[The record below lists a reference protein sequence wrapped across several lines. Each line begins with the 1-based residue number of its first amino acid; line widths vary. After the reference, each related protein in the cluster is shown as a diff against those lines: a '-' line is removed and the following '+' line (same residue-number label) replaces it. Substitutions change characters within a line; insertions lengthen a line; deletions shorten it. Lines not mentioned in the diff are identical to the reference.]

1 MATRPLAV
9 LIDPGVP
16 AALSEMLQD
25 YPMPMLP
32 MGTRPMLAHWLERLL
47 AAGIN
52 DVLLLLEHMPEKT
65 RDWLEHHTPAGM
77 TTTCANIRSG
87 QNFKTQ
93 SAHLTGAL
101 DRPMVVA
108 DLASFPAE
116 SVVEDLAEALHR
128 TPLVSIQGAERWA
141 TKLSE
146 HLSQSLHVLP
156 AEHLANVRLPRDIWQ
171 INMDILAD
179 KLHDPAPFGFEA
191 ERHCYVASNC
201 KIANDVRYHAP
212 LAIGESCIFSARVH
226 LGPNV
231 VAAEKCVFDVGC
243 FVQDC
248 VVFGRTF
255 IGSNI
260 VLRKAVVSGSMVYL
274 VDEDRVGH
282 IDDVAMLAKRDNNDV
297 AIGLV
302 QRAMAVITLLFL
314 LLPIVALAIYRSLK
328 NLDWFKE
335 EDIYLESGRDLNGF
349 RAFRRLRVKTLL
361 VRHRAWRKTLWLWM
375 VVRGEMPLV
384 GSCPRRSQ
392 DFEYP
397 TWVTD
402 AEEFAPGVMTL
413 ADITVAHEAT
423 CEEIVIADAYQ
434 LAKGEVGSHLG
445 MWWRWM
451 LALFTFKN

>member
-1 MATRPLAV
+1 MSNRPLAV
-9 LIDPGVP
+9 LVDPGLP
-16 AALSEMLQD
+16 AALEELLQD

-32 MGTRPMLAHWLERLL
+32 MGTRPMLAHWLDRLL
-47 AAGIN
+47 AADIR

-65 RDWLEHHTPAGM
+65 RAWLDHHAPAGM
-77 TTTCANIRSG
+77 TINCANIRSG
-87 QNFKTQ
+87 QKFKTQ
-93 SAHLTGAL
+93 LAHLTGAV

-108 DLASFPAE
+108 DLASFPAA
-116 SVVEDLAEALHR
+116 SVVEDISEALQQVQ
-128 TPLVSIQGAERWA
+128 LVSIKGAERWA

-146 HLSQSLHVLP
+146 HLSQSLHVLS
-156 AEHLANVRLPRDIWQ
+156 AEYLSCVALPKDIWQ

-179 KLHDPAPFGFEA
+179 KLHDPTPFGFEA
-191 ERHCYVASNC
+191 EKHCYVASNC
-201 KIANDVRYHAP
+201 KIASDVRYHAP
-212 LAIGESCIFSARVH
+212 LALGESCIFSARVH

-255 IGSNI
+255 IGSNL
-260 VLRKAVVSGSMVYL
+260 VLRNAVVSGSMVYL

-282 IDDVAMLAKRDNNDV
+282 IDDVAMLAKRDSNYV
-297 AIGLV
+297 LVGAV
-302 QRAMAVITLLFL
+302 QRAMAAVTLLFL
-314 LLPIVALAIYRSLK
+314 LLPIATLAIYRTLEK
-328 NLDWFKE
+328 REWFKE

-349 RAFRRLRVKTLL
+349 RAFRRLRVRTLL
-361 VRHRAWRKTLWLWM
+361 VRHRAWRKALWLWQ
-375 VVRGEMPLV
+375 VIRGEIPLV

-397 TWVTD
+397 SWVTD

-423 CEEIVIADAYQ
+423 CEEIIIADAYQ

-445 MWWRWM
+445 MWWRWVF
-451 LALFTFKN
+451 ALFKFKN